1 MPLPP
6 ALAARLAKRG
16 LLDKSRNEEEV
27 FAESYDND
35 GSGPIPPALKGISP
49 VPIIENGTLIHEI
62 AACPNLTNPYHEC
75 TAYCFERYGRR
86 TFRASDQRMGRL
98 RDRMLRRYPLP
109 SHWLEVGDPVTGRF
123 YYWNTVTDE
132 VCWLSPLHP
141 RAIVTKSAS
150 VLKAQTLAAKAA
162 AAAASAAAL
171 AAGGLDGDGGND
183 RREGKRDR
191 SRSPTP
197 PPPPPPAT
205 SQSPL
210 LTNIMAP
217 PSAPPPSY
225 SRLGNSARRAPK
237 FEKRRRG
244 GEGDEPLDPMDP
256 AAYSDVPR
264 GGWTAGL
271 EGVSGSAPSAKTGAD
286 VTASGPLFQQRPYP
300 SPGDVLRANMR
311 QRQD

>member
-16 LLDKSRNEEEV
+16 LLDKSKNEEEV
-27 FAESYDND
+27 FAESYDGD
-35 GSGPIPPALKGISP
+35 GSGQIPPILKGISP

-86 TFRASDQRMGRL
+86 TFRASDQHMGRL

-141 RAIVTKSAS
+141 RAIITKSAS

-171 AAGGLDGDGGND
+171 AAGGLDGEFEIEK
-183 RREGKRDR
+183 REGKRDR

-210 LTNIMAP
+210 LTNIMPP

-225 SRLGNSARRAPK
+225 VRLGNSMRRAPK
-237 FEKRRRG
+237 FEKRRRSG
-244 GEGDEPLDPMDP
+244 DGDEPLDPMDP

>member
-6 ALAARLAKRG
+6 ALAARLARRG
-16 LLDKSRNEEEV
+16 LIEKEKNEEEV

-35 GSGPIPPALKGISP
+35 GSSTVPPGLKGISP

-62 AACPNLTNPYHEC
+62 AACPNLANPYHEC

-86 TFRASDQRMGRL
+86 TFRQCDQRLGRL

-109 SHWLEVGDPVTGRF
+109 SHWIEVGDPVTGRF

-141 RAIVTKSAS
+141 KAKITKSAS
-150 VLKAQTLAAKAA
+150 VLRAQTLAAKAA

-171 AAGGLDGDGGND
+171 AGSDG
-183 RREGKRDR
+183 EGSDDDDDEANGRAR

-197 PPPPPPAT
+197 PPPPPP
-205 SQSPL
+205 
-210 LTNIMAP
+210 TNMMPP
-217 PSAPPPSY
+217 PSVPPPSY
-225 SRLGNSARRAPK
+225 ARLGNAIRRPPR
-237 FEKRRRG
+237 FEKRGRG
-244 GEGDEPLDPMDP
+244 SADDPLDPMDP
-256 AAYSDVPR
+256 SAYSDVPR

-271 EGVSGSAPSAKTGAD
+271 EGASGSTPSAKTGVD

-300 SPGDVLRANMR
+300 SPGDVLRANVAAASR
-311 QRQD
+311 QRQAL

>member
-1 MPLPP
+1 MHQWPLL
-6 ALAARLAKRG
+6 AL
-16 LLDKSRNEEEV
+16 EEV

-35 GSGPIPPALKGISP
+35 GSGPVPPALKGISP
-49 VPIIENGTLIHEI
+49 IPIVENGTLIHEI

-171 AAGGLDGDGGND
+171 AAGGLDGEGGND
-183 RREGKRDR
+183 KREGKRDR

-197 PPPPPPAT
+197 PPQPPAT
-205 SQSPL
+205 SQAPL
-210 LTNIMAP
+210 LTSIMAP

-225 SRLGNSARRAPK
+225 SRLGNSVRRAPK
-237 FEKRRRG
+237 CEKFLSCKSVFLSPYWNARFSFRMYKILGLWCFGHGLCCPVSRSG
-244 GEGDEPLDPMDP
+244 CFCSLDSSLSCN
-256 AAYSDVPR
+256 A
-264 GGWTAGL
+264 L
-271 EGVSGSAPSAKTGAD
+271 LNCKK
-286 VTASGPLFQQRPYP
+286 L
-300 SPGDVLRANMR
+300 
-311 QRQD
+311 